1 MLNDRQLNRIFGLL
15 ESTGIIEELRQ
26 SPEMSFDWHADVV
39 SKVMGQKLLAKTM
52 NSIWEPFNPKK
63 TAGIIQKK

>member
-1 MLNDRQLNRIFGLL
+1 
-15 ESTGIIEELRQ
+15 
-26 SPEMSFDWHADVV
+26 MSFDWHADVV

-63 TAGIIQKK
+63 PAANIQKK